1 MITTQKKQVCTVQD
15 EIKVRAKRP
24 TISKSDRTANL
35 NYQGRVKATSKKNIQ
50 LEFKFKSDNKVRV
63 VL

>member
-15 EIKVRAKRP
+15 EIKAKRP